1 MHSEPEPTPLPG
13 WSRLALACLLRE
25 IVDALDAGAL
35 PSASG
40 QLFRRLPLTNRK
52 QTSHADDRRCGE
64 TFVTARTL
72 LPPRFLSSAGLQNG
86 FLVTLAGL

>member
-13 WSRLALACLLRE
+13 WSRLAFACPLCE
-25 IVDALDAGAL
+25 VVDALDAGAL

-40 QLFRRLPLTNRK
+40 RLFRRLPLTSRK

-72 LPPRFLSSAGLQNG
+72 LLPRFLSSAGLQDG
-86 FLVTLAGL
+86 FLVILAGV